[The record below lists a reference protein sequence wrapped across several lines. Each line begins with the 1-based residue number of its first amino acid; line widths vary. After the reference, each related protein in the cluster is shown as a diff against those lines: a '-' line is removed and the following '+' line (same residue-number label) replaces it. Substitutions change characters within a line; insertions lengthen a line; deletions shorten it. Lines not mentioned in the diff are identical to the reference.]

1 MGGVVRSIGR
11 FLSGSSS
18 KPPPVINNVPE
29 SQQIA
34 NKMPPINFAS
44 VFDALTGDKLDII
57 RGTDGRVALA
67 FGNSRNRID
76 LERPVDAGNVN
87 TNLPAIRQ
95 VRGRNIDERAVEVVA
110 LSQAMTRLGGVIEQ
124 MERTSPYL
132 IQQNQ
137 DLINSYRTAVTSAM
151 DRGFDFKQQA
161 IDQKLAKYGLA
172 NSSTAFGVQIA
183 LAREKAN
190 AYAEVELKQAELAQG
205 LKQQSIANLHQR
217 SDQLAQNAGIELNR
231 FGVETSNQL
240 QERGQDMQADLATQ
254 ALEQQRA
261 AAQANLELEANQ
273 QRISTEFGNRNIVE
287 GRRNRMIE
295 AGTNLFN
302 QGNNQA
308 IAARSVENQAINS
321 ANQTQ
326 FGRYNMMP
334 ENPWRTMGRN
344 AAIMGTTGMVG
355 SMLSQGG
362 QPNLVSGTTS
372 SPQTTP
378 SNWSQIS
385 GMPWRNRSN

>member
-1 MGGVVRSIGR
+1 MGGAVRSIGR

-18 KPPPVINNVPE
+18 KPPPVINTAPE

-44 VFDALTGDKLDII
+44 VFDALTGDNLDII
-57 RGTDGRVALA
+57 RGTDGRVGLS

-87 TNLPAIRQ
+87 TSLPAVRQIR
-95 VRGRNIDERAVEVVA
+95 GGNIDERAVEVVA
-110 LSQAMTRLGGVIEQ
+110 LSQAMTRLGTAIEQ

-137 DLINSYRTAVTSAM
+137 DLINSYRAAVTSAM
-151 DRGFDFKQQA
+151 DRGFDIRQQA

-172 NSSTAFGVQIA
+172 NSSTAFGVQVA

-190 AYAEVELKQAELAQG
+190 AYAEMELKQAELAQS

-217 SDQLAQNAGIELNR
+217 SDQIAQNAGIELNR

-240 QERGQDMQADLATQ
+240 QVRGQDMQADLATQ

-261 AAQANLELEANQ
+261 AAEANLQLEANQ
-273 QRISTEFGNRNIVE
+273 QRINTEFGNRNIIE

-308 IAARSVENQAINS
+308 IAARGVENQAINS

-344 AAIMGTTGMVG
+344 AAIMGATGMVG
-355 SMLSQGG
+355 SMLSQGQ
-362 QPNLVSGTTS
+362 QPNLATGTSS
-372 SPQTTP
+372 SPQATP
-378 SNWSQIS
+378 SNWNQIS